1 MTKKTQINIC
11 GRMVGEEYSPLV
23 IVEIGINHGGDVG
36 VANNMVDL
44 TASSGCERVKH
55 QTHSVED
62 GITEE
67 AKSTFPHNANKS
79 KFSEK

>member
-1 MTKKTQINIC
+1 MRIGNRSI
-11 GRMVGEEYSPLV
+11 GPNEPPLI

-36 VANNMVDL
+36 VSKNMVDL
-44 TASSGCERVKH
+44 TASLGCEYVKH

>member
-1 MTKKTQINIC
+1 MKIGNRGI
-11 GRMVGEEYSPLV
+11 GANEPPLI

-36 VANNMVDL
+36 VAKNMVDL
-44 TASSGCERVKH
+44 TASLGCECVKH

-79 KFSEK
+79 KFSKK

>member
-1 MTKKTQINIC
+1 MKIGNRGI
-11 GRMVGEEYSPLV
+11 GANEPPLI
-23 IVEIGINHGGDVG
+23 IVEIGINHGDVG
-36 VANNMVDL
+36 VSKNMVDL
-44 TASSGCERVKH
+44 TASLGCECVKH

-67 AKSTFPHNANKS
+67 AKSTFPNNANKS